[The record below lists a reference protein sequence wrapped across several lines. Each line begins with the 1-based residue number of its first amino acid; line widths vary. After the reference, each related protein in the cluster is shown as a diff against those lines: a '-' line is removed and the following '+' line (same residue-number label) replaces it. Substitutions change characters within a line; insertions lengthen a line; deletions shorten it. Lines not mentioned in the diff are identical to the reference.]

1 MTTNITRQQFL
12 QALRDHPD
20 WREEI
25 RAQILGEELMR
36 LPAAFQAFVA
46 GQQKFNDEMRASR
59 DSQEAFNDEMRVSR
73 DSQEAFNDEMRE
85 FRDSQEAFNDE
96 MREFRNETLRR
107 FDNIDR
113 RLDRMEND
121 SSWLKNF
128 STEFRAERDTLA
140 ICLAAGCEPGRVLTT
155 AEVNDIATSL
165 SGGEVTSGD
174 RISFARADLII
185 EADLAG
191 ETVYLAVE
199 ISYTAAE
206 RDQRRAQ
213 RNAQY
218 LADHTGCPG
227 FPLVA
232 GVRHDD
238 ELRPAIDRGD
248 IIWVELEEP

>member
-1 MTTNITRQQFL
+1 MTTNITREQFL

-36 LPAAFQAFVA
+36 LPAAFQAFVV
-46 GQQKFNDEMRASR
+46 GQQKFNDEML
-59 DSQEAFNDEMRVSR
+59 
-73 DSQEAFNDEMRE
+73 E
-85 FRDSQEAFNDE
+85 FRDE
-96 MREFRNETLRR
+96 MLEFRQETLRR
-107 FDNIDR
+107 FENIDR
-113 RLDRMEND
+113 RFDRMESD

-128 STEFRAERDTLA
+128 STEFKAKRDVLA
-140 ICLAAGCEPGRVLTT
+140 ICLAAGCELGRILTT
-155 AEVNDIATSL
+155 AEVNDIATGL
-165 SGGEVTSGD
+165 SGAEVTSGD

-185 EADLAG
+185 ETERAG
-191 ETVYLAVE
+191 ETTYLAVE
-199 ISYTAAE
+199 ISYTVAE

-218 LADHTGCPG
+218 LADHTGCPSV
-227 FPLVA
+227 PVVA

-238 ELRPAIDRGD
+238 ELQPAIDQGH

>member
-1 MTTNITRQQFL
+1 MTTNITREQFL

-36 LPAAFQAFVA
+36 LPMSFQAFVA
-46 GQQKFNDEMRASR
+46 KQEGFNS
-59 DSQEAFNDEMRVSR
+59 
-73 DSQEAFNDEMRE
+73 EMRE
-85 FRDSQEAFNDE
+85 FRDRQLQFNSEA
-96 MREFRNETLRR
+96 LRR
-107 FDNIDR
+107 LDNIDR
-113 RLDRMEND
+113 RLDRMESD

-140 ICLAAGCEPGRVLTT
+140 ICLAADCEYGRVLTT
-155 AEVNDIATSL
+155 TEVSDIARTL
-165 SGGEVTSGD
+165 SHHGITRGD

-185 EADLAG
+185 EADRGG

-199 ISYTAAE
+199 ISYTAAQ
-206 RDQRRAQ
+206 RDQHRAQ

-218 LADHTGCPG
+218 LSDHTGCPG
-227 FPLVA
+227 VPVVA

-238 ELRPAIDRGD
+238 DLQTAIDRGD

>member
-1 MTTNITRQQFL
+1 MTTNITRDQFL

-36 LPAAFQAFVA
+36 LPAAFQAFVV
-46 GQQKFNDEMRASR
+46 GQQKFNDEML
-59 DSQEAFNDEMRVSR
+59 
-73 DSQEAFNDEMRE
+73 E
-85 FRDSQEAFNDE
+85 FRQ
-96 MREFRNETLRR
+96 ETLRR

-113 RLDRMEND
+113 RLDRMESD

-140 ICLAAGCEPGRVLTT
+140 ICLAAGCELGRILTT
-155 AEVNDIATSL
+155 AEVNDIAIGL
-165 SGGEVTSGD
+165 SGAEVTSGD

-185 EADLAG
+185 EADRAG
-191 ETVYLAVE
+191 ETTYLAVE
-199 ISYTAAE
+199 ISYTVAE

-218 LADHTGCPG
+218 LADHTGCPSV
-227 FPLVA
+227 PVVA

-238 ELRPAIDRGD
+238 ELQPAIDQGH

>member
-1 MTTNITRQQFL
+1 MTTNITREQFL

-36 LPAAFQAFVA
+36 LPAAFQAFVV
-46 GQQKFNDEMRASR
+46 GQQKFNDEMR
-59 DSQEAFNDEMRVSR
+59 
-73 DSQEAFNDEMRE
+73 E
-85 FRDSQEAFNDE
+85 FRDDTLGFRDEMLSFRDEMLSFRDDTLGFRDEMLSFRQEA
-96 MREFRNETLRR
+96 LRR

-113 RLDRMEND
+113 RLDRMESD

-140 ICLAAGCEPGRVLTT
+140 ICLAAGCELGRILTT
-155 AEVNDIATSL
+155 AEVNDIAIGL
-165 SGGEVTSGD
+165 SGAEVTSGD

-185 EADLAG
+185 EADRAG
-191 ETVYLAVE
+191 ETTYLAVE
-199 ISYTAAE
+199 ISYTVAE

-218 LADHTGCPG
+218 LADHTGCPSV
-227 FPLVA
+227 PVVA

-238 ELRPAIDRGD
+238 ELQPAIDQGH

>member
-1 MTTNITRQQFL
+1 MTTNITREQFL

-25 RAQILGEELMR
+25 RGQILGEELMR
-36 LPAAFQAFVA
+36 LPVEFRAFAARQEE
-46 GQQKFNDEMRASR
+46 FNTR
-59 DSQEAFNDEMRVSR
+59 QEE
-73 DSQEAFNDEMRE
+73 FNDEMRE
-85 FRDSQEAFNDE
+85 FRQEA
-96 MREFRNETLRR
+96 LRR

-113 RLDRMEND
+113 RLDRMEGD

-155 AEVNDIATSL
+155 TEVNGIATGL
-165 SGGEVTSGD
+165 SGAEITPGD

-185 EADLAG
+185 EADRAG

-199 ISYTAAE
+199 ISYTAAQ
-206 RDQRRAQ
+206 RDRLRAQ
-213 RNAQY
+213 RNARY
-218 LADHTGCPG
+218 LAHHTGCQGLPV
-227 FPLVA
+227 VA

-238 ELRPAIDRGD
+238 ELRPAIDQGE
-248 IIWVELEEP
+248 IIRVELEEP